1 MSTTEEVVEAVNTA
15 VDVVEDVASDVVT
28 VTRNNPYILG
38 AVAAVGITLGA
49 FGGYHFAKKRMTA
62 HYDHIL
68 QQEIDHA
75 KKFYAQLH
83 KADEPTVADA
93 VKNRITPEEREE
105 VVQAAL
111 ALREYQGEE
120 GVEIEVKGTDVEE
133 TEVVVKEENI
143 FLKKDDFDYQ
153 EALEERLENGGEHPY
168 VISHVEFMENDP
180 EHEQESVTYFEGDD
194 IVCDEKDESLEPAY
208 TVGEDNLTK
217 FGYGSND
224 NNVVYVRNEKLGIDY
239 EILRSR
245 GKYTREVLG
254 VIDDEELSHSDRRRP
269 SRRFRDRDEE

>member
-15 VDVVEDVASDVVT
+15 VDVVEDVT

-38 AVAAVGITLGA
+38 AVAVVGVTLGA
-49 FGGYHFAKKRMTA
+49 FGGYLFAKKRLTT

-68 QQEIDHA
+68 KQEIDHA
-75 KKFYAQLH
+75 KEFYSQLY

-93 VKNRITPEEREE
+93 VKNRIAPEEQEE
-105 VVQAAL
+105 VAQAAL

-120 GVEIEVKGTDVEE
+120 GVEIEVEE
-133 TEVVVKEENI
+133 AEVVVKEENI

-153 EALEERLENGGEHPY
+153 EALEERLENGGERPY
-168 VISHVEFMENDP
+168 VISHVEFMENDL
-180 EHEQESVTYFEGDD
+180 EHEQASVTYFEGDD
-194 IVCDEKDESLEPAY
+194 IVCDERDESLEPAY

-239 EILRSR
+239 EVLRSR

>member
-38 AVAAVGITLGA
+38 AVAAVGVTLGA
-49 FGGYHFAKKRMTA
+49 FGGYLFAKKRLTA
-62 HYDHIL
+62 QYDHIL
-68 QQEIDHA
+68 KQEIDHA
-75 KKFYAQLH
+75 KEFYAKLY

-93 VKNRITPEEREE
+93 VKNRIAPEEQEE
-105 VVQAAL
+105 VAQAAL

-120 GVEIEVKGTDVEE
+120 GVEIEVEE
-133 TEVVVKEENI
+133 AEVVVKEENI

-153 EALEERLENGGEHPY
+153 EALEERLENGGERPY
-168 VISHVEFMENDP
+168 VISHVEFMENDL

-194 IVCDEKDESLEPAY
+194 ILCDERDESLEPAY